1 MALGA
6 IARLVKLSKQLVSQ
20 RLACQ
25 CVAPRY
31 RWALRVPGRGDN
43 KTPSVLKNLTMS
55 TPALWYYH
63 KDGRGFGPVEEA
75 DIRELLEHEELATD
89 TLVWRDGLSNWT
101 EAQSTELGDFSS
113 DPALSPPPISTGTPS
128 RRGPGKVSWS
138 VFVLAEIFNG
148 LIFGVIP
155 LFVALVLSV
164 VGANTGR

>member
-1 MALGA
+1 LALGA

-25 CVAPRY
+25 CIAPRY

-75 DIRELLEHEELATD
+75 DTANCSNTRSSRLILLCGVMGSAIGRRLK
-89 TLVWRDGLSNWT
+89 
-101 EAQSTELGDFSS
+101 
-113 DPALSPPPISTGTPS
+113 ALSSATSLLIRRCHRRPFRLGRRRDEDLARYLGPSSFWPRYST
-128 RRGPGKVSWS
+128 
-138 VFVLAEIFNG
+138 
-148 LIFGVIP
+148 
-155 LFVALVLSV
+155 VLSS
-164 VGANTGR
+164 ASFRYL